1 MGNGYEALQTSKEQN
16 KGLQDLCW
24 KVHDRAKSFCLS
36 LIRICV
42 ITWLLNYVTE
52 TFPLVS
58 SSVITKQLLCFVQ
71 GQGKKKGEQKHAAK
85 NVVEFHSHFPPATM
99 VSRQTVKLK
108 TRLIWL
114 ENVQRWSKH
123 LTLTE
128 LRTGMYPR
136 LLPCEYWHSRK
147 PVTSLFLFPSIRSCY
162 KCKFVVRV
170 D

>member
-1 MGNGYEALQTSKEQN
+1 MKLYKHQRSKTKDAKIYVGRFMTAQN
-16 KGLQDLCW
+16 LFVC
-24 KVHDRAKSFCLS
+24 RSCAYA
-36 LIRICV
+36 
-42 ITWLLNYVTE
+42 WLRDSYYVTE
-52 TFPLVS
+52 TFPLVG
-58 SSVITKQLLCFVQ
+58 SSVSTKQLLCFVH
-71 GQGKKKGEQKHAAK
+71 GQGKKKREQKHVTK

-99 VSRQTVKLK
+99 ISRQTVNVK

>member
-16 KGLQDLCW
+16 KRRQDLCW
-24 KVHDRAKSFCLS
+24 KIHDRAKSFCLS
-36 LIRICV
+36 LMRICM
-42 ITWLLNYVTE
+42 ITWLLLRNRN
-52 TFPLVS
+52 VS
-58 SSVITKQLLCFVQ
+58 I
-71 GQGKKKGEQKHAAK
+71 GQFLSQYKTTIVFCARSRQKKREQKHATK

-99 VSRQTVKLK
+99 ISRQTVNLK
-108 TRLIWL
+108 TRLICL

-136 LLPCEYWHSRK
+136 LLPCEYWHSRR